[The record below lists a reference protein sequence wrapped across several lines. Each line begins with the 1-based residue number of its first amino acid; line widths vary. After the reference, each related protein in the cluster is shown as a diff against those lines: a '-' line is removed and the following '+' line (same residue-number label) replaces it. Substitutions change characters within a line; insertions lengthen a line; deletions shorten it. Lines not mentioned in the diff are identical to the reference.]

1 MYKDISVVMTGT
13 DGDDHAL
20 KLSIPLARHFN
31 ARLLPWQV
39 VELPDPSYNTWAI
52 VPDPSVERV
61 HEKLRH
67 AAAELAGH
75 AKALLTEAKADS
87 RDVHVVEALYV
98 GAWEAATRECF
109 GSDLIV
115 VGRPDRS
122 EMLRRHAQGV
132 ATLLLQS
139 GRPVLMIPAE
149 ASLPAPPKSILVA
162 WRPAA
167 EATRALHDA
176 LPFLQAAEA
185 VHIMAYDD
193 MDAHEPER
201 RHALLNHLRRHGVN
215 ATSIAGESQG
225 ADLTGLI
232 FAHARK
238 VHADLIVA
246 GGYGHSRLRERVL
259 GGVTQDLLL
268 ISRAPVFLS
277 H

>member
-1 MYKDISVVMTGT
+1 MYKDISVVMTGS

-20 KLSIPLARHFN
+20 RLSVPLARHFN

-39 VELPDPSYNTWAI
+39 VELPDPAYNTWAV
-52 VPDPSVERV
+52 VPDPGAERV

-75 AKALLTEAKADS
+75 AQALLTDAKADA
-87 RDVHVVEALYV
+87 RDVHVVEALNV
-98 GAWEAATRECF
+98 SAWEAATRECF

-115 VGRPDRS
+115 VGKPDQPA
-122 EMLRRHAQGV
+122 MLRQHAQGI

-139 GRPVLMIPAE
+139 GRPVLVIPE
-149 ASLPAPPKSILVA
+149 ESSLPAPPRNVLVA

-167 EATRALHDA
+167 EAARALHDA
-176 LPFLQAAEA
+176 LPFLQSAET
-185 VHIMAYDD
+185 VQIVAYDD

-215 ATSIAGESQG
+215 ATSFADESQG
-225 ADLTGLI
+225 ADLTGLL

-238 VHADLIVA
+238 ANADLIVA
-246 GGYGHSRLRERVL
+246 GGYGHSRLREWAL
-259 GGVTQDLLL
+259 GGVTQYLLTT
-268 ISRAPVFLS
+268 SRIPVFLS

>member
-1 MYKDISVVMTGT
+1 MYKDISVVMTGS

-39 VELPDPSYNTWAI
+39 VELPEPAYNTWAI
-52 VPDPSVERV
+52 VPDPRAERV

-67 AAAELAGH
+67 TAADLAGR
-75 AKALLTEAKADS
+75 AQALLAEAKADS
-87 RDVHVVEALYV
+87 RHVHVIEALYIS
-98 GAWEAATRECF
+98 AWEAATRECF

-115 VGRPDRS
+115 VCKPNRP
-122 EMLRRHAQGV
+122 ETIRRHAQGI

-139 GRPVLMIPAE
+139 GRPVLVIPAE
-149 ASLPAPPKSILVA
+149 APLPVPPKNILVA
-162 WRPAA
+162 WRPGA

-176 LPFLQAAEA
+176 LPFLQAADA
-185 VHIMAYDD
+185 VQIVAYDD
-193 MDAHEPER
+193 VDVHEPER

-215 ATSIAGESQG
+215 ATSFASESQG

-238 VHADLIVA
+238 AHADLIVA
-246 GGYGHSRLRERVL
+246 GGYGHSRWREWAL

-268 ISRAPVFLS
+268 SARTPVFLS